1 MNIHVTDLTPTQR
14 DAVERSRSF
23 RKTIAAKAVELAH
36 RKANAALEALR
47 VVALEAPLSRT
58 PSIRTIAPEAM
69 PAEIDPP
76 GPNWFVVLGSDPKR
90 SDYPSIR
97 DIQKAVCKHYDV
109 KMMDLLSTRRTAE
122 IVKPRQV
129 AMFLCKDLTPHSL
142 PQLGRRFGGKD
153 HTTVLHAVRKV
164 ERLCQCDAE
173 LAHDIATLTKA
184 ITGIQQ

>member
-1 MNIHVTDLTPTQR
+1 
-14 DAVERSRSF
+14 
-23 RKTIAAKAVELAH
+23 
-36 RKANAALEALR
+36 
-47 VVALEAPLSRT
+47 
-58 PSIRTIAPEAM
+58 
-69 PAEIDPP
+69 
-76 GPNWFVVLGSDPKR
+76 VVLGSEPKR

-109 KMMDLLSTRRTAE
+109 KMMDLLSSRRTAE